1 MGIGIGDCDLGIGDC
16 DLGIGIENGG
26 GGGIGDCDRTL

>member
-16 DLGIGIENGG
+16 DLGIGIENWD